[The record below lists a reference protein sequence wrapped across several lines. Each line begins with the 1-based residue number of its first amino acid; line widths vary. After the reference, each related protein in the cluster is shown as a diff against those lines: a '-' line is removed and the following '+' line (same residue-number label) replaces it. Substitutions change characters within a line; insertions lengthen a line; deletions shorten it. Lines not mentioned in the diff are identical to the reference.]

1 MQEIFTSVTTVDIN
15 GRVEERT
22 FDPLLLRCD
31 LIN

>member
-1 MQEIFTSVTTVDIN
+1 MQEIFTNARIVDIN